1 MLKQGLFAS
10 YFVACPSALLRL
22 CQLTD
27 LSAIFR
33 KTCAKVAHGLDWQI
47 T

>member
-10 YFVACPSALLRL
+10 YFVARPSAWLRG
-22 CQLTD
+22 CQLTV

-33 KTCAKVAHGLDWQI
+33 KACAKVAHGLDWQI